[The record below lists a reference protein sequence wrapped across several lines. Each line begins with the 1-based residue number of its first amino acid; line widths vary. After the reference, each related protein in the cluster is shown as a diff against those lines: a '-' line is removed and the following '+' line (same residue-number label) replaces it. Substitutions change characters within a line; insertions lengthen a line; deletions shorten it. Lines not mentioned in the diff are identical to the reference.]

1 LQPYVHQYC
10 SSLCSPSASSPEKP
24 IFAVHVPRKTMAES
38 EKSNSSCS
46 EKGGLMSN
54 KRNVSKAAPKGDDK
68 ITEVDLSSIGDKI
81 TDLIM
86 PGRERNSSSNVN
98 AKTDKQEVRKQTHLE
113 HKSNVGSK
121 QARIVKNA
129 KMGPKHEKVKEMS
142 SPMRGSLMKAGGIS
156 TQKINTE
163 TLCKFPKSDFG
174 VNGLKPN
181 VEVPTLA
188 PSKATLHSAK
198 RIQGSHTSK
207 HQVHYH

>member
-1 LQPYVHQYC
+1 
-10 SSLCSPSASSPEKP
+10 
-24 IFAVHVPRKTMAES
+24 MAES
-38 EKSNSSCS
+38 EESNSSS
-46 EKGGLMSN
+46 SDKDGLMSN
-54 KRNVSKAAPKGDDK
+54 KRNVSKVAPIGDEK
-68 ITEVDLSSIGDKI
+68 ITEVDLSMIDDNGSDF
-81 TDLIM
+81 IM

-113 HKSNVGSK
+113 HNSNVGSK
-121 QARIVKNA
+121 LARTVKNV
-129 KMGPKHEKVKEMS
+129 KMGPKHEKVKETR

-163 TLCKFPKSDFG
+163 TLSKFPKSDFG

-188 PSKATLHSAK
+188 PSKATLHSSK